1 MENISH
7 TTRQI
12 LIGVWQGL
20 TPKQREWFL
29 KIKRSKVGVKVSAI
43 PRRTANELV
52 RMGVVMRVET
62 ILTTTYRGEQLY
74 EVGKQSRKVRSR

>member
-1 MENISH
+1 MENLSH

-12 LIGVWQGL
+12 LIGVWQRL

-29 KIKRSKVGVKVSAI
+29 KVKRSKVGVKVSAA
-43 PRRTANELV
+43 PRRTVNELV
-52 RMGVVMRVET
+52 RLGVLMRVET

-74 EVGKQSRKVRSR
+74 EVGKQARKARSR